1 MELALIAYIAIM
13 SVILC
18 VFMYIDKS
26 RAKKHEWRISEKS
39 LFTMAILGG
48 ACGGV
53 LGMYLFRHKTKH
65 NSFAF
70 GFPLLAA
77 LQIFII
83 VRAFAI
89 F

>member
-1 MELALIAYIAIM
+1 MALAFLAYIAVM
-13 SVILC
+13 SIVLC
-18 VFMYIDKS
+18 AFMYIDKS

-39 LFTMAILGG
+39 LFTLAILGG

-70 GFPLLAA
+70 GFPIIAA
-77 LQIFII
+77 IQIFIV
-83 VRAFAI
+83 VRFFTI

>member
-1 MELALIAYIAIM
+1 MDLALISYFAVM
-13 SVILC
+13 SIILC
-18 VFMYIDKS
+18 MFMYIDKS
-26 RAKKHEWRISEKS
+26 RAKNHEWRISEKS
-39 LFTMAILGG
+39 LFTLAILGG

-77 LQIFII
+77 IHIYLI
-83 VRAFAI
+83 VRVLSI

>member
-1 MELALIAYIAIM
+1 MGQALLTYMVVVSI
-13 SVILC
+13 ILC
-18 VFMYIDKS
+18 IFMYIDKS
-26 RAKKHEWRISEKS
+26 RARKHEWRISEKS
-39 LFTMAILGG
+39 LFTLAVVGG

-77 LQIFII
+77 IQLFILI
-83 VRAFAI
+83 RVFNLS
-89 F
+89 